1 MRSVNRTS
9 RKSLLSEYAADLGSL
24 ISRRRSENALR
35 AAGIESAMA
44 SRAKSEFLANMSH
57 ELRTPLNAIIGFA
70 DLIQVPVATDAE
82 KGKASEYAGYIAQ
95 GGRDLLKVLN
105 DILDLS
111 RIEIDNFE
119 LVLEQHSIRQLIEDS
134 VDLVQ
139 TRATDKKQ
147 TLHARVAEDLPPVF
161 VDATRVKQALSNI
174 LSNAVTFTQEG
185 GAIFV
190 IAKEDANTVSIE
202 ITDTGIGMTDEQ
214 MDYALKPF
222 TQVKPAR
229 TRDHAGTGLG
239 LPIAKALVL
248 RHGGSF
254 RISSKLGVGTTIA
267 LTLPANHDVQLVEK
281 RDPGSASTKDRR
293 H

>member
-1 MRSVNRTS
+1 MRSVNRS
-9 RKSLLSEYAADLGSL
+9 GRKSLLSAYAADLGSL

-70 DLIQVPVATDAE
+70 DLIQVPVAADSE
-82 KGKASEYAGYIAQ
+82 KGKASEYASYIAQ
-95 GGRDLLKVLN
+95 GGRDLLKILN

-119 LVLEQHSIRQLIEDS
+119 LVLERYSIHQLVEDS
-134 VDLVQ
+134 VDLVRP
-139 TRATDKKQ
+139 RASDKKQ
-147 TLHARVAEDLPPVF
+147 TLHVRIASDLPTVP

-174 LSNAVTFTQEG
+174 LSNAVTFTHEG

-190 IAKEDANTVSIE
+190 IAKEDADAISIE
-202 ITDTGIGMTDEQ
+202 ITDTGVGMTDEQ
-214 MDYALKPF
+214 MNYALKPF

-254 RISSKLGVGTTIA
+254 HISSKLGVGTTIA
-267 LTLPANHDVQLVEK
+267 LTLPMNYDASK
-281 RDPGSASTKDRR
+281 TRGAGPASTKIQ
-293 H
+293 HH

>member
-1 MRSVNRTS
+1 MQSVNRTS
-9 RKSLLSEYAADLGSL
+9 RKSLLSEYASDLGSL

-70 DLIQVPVATDAE
+70 DLIQVPVAADSE

-95 GGRDLLKVLN
+95 GGRDLLKILN

-119 LVLEQHSIRQLIEDS
+119 LVLEQHSIRQIIEDS

-139 TRATDKKQ
+139 TRARDKKQ
-147 TLHARVAEDLPPVF
+147 TLHVRVANDLPIVS
-161 VDATRVKQALSNI
+161 VDGTRVKQALTNI
-174 LSNAVTFTQEG
+174 LTNAITFTQDG

-190 IAKEDANTVSIE
+190 IAKEDSGAVSIE

-214 MDYALKPF
+214 MVHALKPF

-248 RHGGSF
+248 RHGGKF
-254 RISSKLGVGTTIA
+254 RIASKQGVGTTIA
-267 LTLPANHDVQLVEK
+267 LTLPVNHASQLSES
-281 RDPGSASTKDRR
+281 RGPESTSSAIQR

>member
-9 RKSLLSEYAADLGSL
+9 RKSLLSAYAADLGSL

-70 DLIQVPVATDAE
+70 DLIQAPVTADSE
-82 KGKASEYAGYIAQ
+82 KDKAFEYASYIAQ
-95 GGRDLLKVLN
+95 GGRDLLKILN

-119 LVLEQHSIRQLIEDS
+119 LVLEQYSIRQLVEDS

-139 TRATDKKQ
+139 TRAIDKKQ
-147 TLHARVAEDLPPVF
+147 TLHIRVADALPAVP

-174 LSNAVTFTQEG
+174 LTNAVTFTQEG

-190 IAKEDANTVSIE
+190 IAKEGAGVVSIE
-202 ITDTGIGMTDEQ
+202 ITDTGIGMTAEQ
-214 MDYALKPF
+214 VDYALKPF

-239 LPIAKALVL
+239 LPIAKALVM
-248 RHGGSF
+248 RHGGDF
-254 RISSKLGVGTTIA
+254 HISSKLGVGTTIT
-267 LTLPANHDVQLVEK
+267 LTLPIVRDVQPTET
-281 RDPGSASTKDRR
+281 RDPGSATSTIQR